1 MRWAIDLLGKL
12 LTPTAQKF
20 QLSLHNPQL
29 AQQQVQARIFKN
41 LLASDYGKSLGI
53 SANTD
58 WEKIPIVEYKDIA
71 PWIDRQRLAKI
82 NSLSPEPVLFYERT
96 SGSRGAAKWIPY
108 TRSLRQAFSA
118 MFRVWAHD
126 LIQHGPKFATGR
138 VYFCISPQLGNTPAS
153 DTPGLADDSEYLDG
167 WLRWFLKPF
176 LVTVPGIN
184 RLSTAEF
191 QHQLCLALLAAD
203 NLEIISIWSPS
214 FLTVHLDYI
223 QTHRDRLN
231 QELAGKISRDRSQIL
246 TTAPISWTKLWPQL
260 KLISCWDSASAADRA
275 DHLRSI
281 FPQALVQGK
290 GLLATEAPMTI
301 PLLAAQG
308 CVPVLDQVFFEF
320 ADAEQR
326 IFKLHEL
333 QIGAVYEVII
343 SQMGGFYRYRIG
355 DRVRVSH
362 YYLNTPC
369 LEFVGR
375 DRSISDLV
383 GEKLQAEF
391 VQDAIASLGG
401 LGANFQSLVPAQQ
414 PHDHYVLLLDRTDW
428 AVNEIMDRLEEALCR
443 SPQYQHARSL
453 GQLAMLEVLVAP
465 SIPEMVLLS
474 RQNDPQQAHVRW
486 GDIKHQLLAHQPI
499 SKKALSQLRCLSQ
512 SNQRNDP
519 VRKRNFDSIIDIK

>member
-20 QLSLHNPQL
+20 QAALQEPQL
-29 AQQQVQARIFKN
+29 AQEKVQTRIFN
-41 LLASDYGKSLGI
+41 SLLTSDYGQSLGI
-53 SANTD
+53 SATTA
-58 WEKIPIVEYKDIA
+58 WEKIPIVEYEDLA
-71 PWIDRQRLAKI
+71 PWIDRQRLTKT

-138 VYFCISPQLGNTPAS
+138 VYFCISPQIGNTSAS

-176 LVTVPGIN
+176 LVTMSGIN
-184 RLSTAEF
+184 RLSAAEF
-191 QHQLCLALLAAD
+191 QHQLCLALLAAE

-231 QELAGKISRDRSQIL
+231 QELADKISRDRSQL
-246 TTAPISWTKLWPQL
+246 LNAASISWTKLWPHL

-281 FPQALVQGK
+281 FPQVLVQGK

-301 PLLAAQG
+301 PLLTAQG

-369 LEFVGR
+369 LEFMGR
-375 DRSISDLV
+375 DRTISDLV

-443 SPQYQHARSL
+443 SPQYQHARCL
-453 GQLAMLEVLVAP
+453 GQLARLEVLVSPHIA
-465 SIPEMVLLS
+465 EMMLLS
-474 RQNDPQQAHVRW
+474 RQENPQQAHVRW
-486 GDIKHQLLAHQPI
+486 GDIKHQLLAHQAI
-499 SKKALSQLRCLSQ
+499 SADLLTELRLIGLAHKQENYHPGVSK
-512 SNQRNDP
+512 P
-519 VRKRNFDSIIDIK
+519 